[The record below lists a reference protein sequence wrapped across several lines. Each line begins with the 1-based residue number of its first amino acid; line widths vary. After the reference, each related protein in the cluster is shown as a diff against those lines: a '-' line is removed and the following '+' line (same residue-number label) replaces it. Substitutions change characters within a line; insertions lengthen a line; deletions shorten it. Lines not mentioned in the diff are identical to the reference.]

1 MSQPDIARIA
11 AETRTIA
18 VVGLSPKADRPS
30 HGVARFL
37 QGMGY
42 RVIPVNPGHA
52 GETILGETTYAT
64 LSDIPKGESVDMV
77 DIFRRSESVP
87 AVVDEALEAL
97 PGLKTVWMQMGVMHE
112 GAAAKARAAGLMV
125 VQNRCPKIDFP
136 RTGVRGPR
144 QG

>member
-1 MSQPDIARIA
+1 MTQPDIARIA

-64 LSDIPKGESVDMV
+64 LSDIPEGESVDMV
-77 DIFRRSESVP
+77 DIS
-87 AVVDEALEAL
+87 
-97 PGLKTVWMQMGVMHE
+97 
-112 GAAAKARAAGLMV
+112 AAR
-125 VQNRCPKIDFP
+125 NRCPP
-136 RTGVRGPR
+136 WWTRPPA
-144 QG
+144 

>member
-52 GETILGETTYAT
+52 GETILGEATYAT
-64 LSDIPKGESVDMV
+64 LSDIPEPESVDMV
-77 DIFRRSESVP
+77 DIFRRS
-87 AVVDEALEAL
+87 
-97 PGLKTVWMQMGVMHE
+97 
-112 GAAAKARAAGLMV
+112 
-125 VQNRCPKIDFP
+125 
-136 RTGVRGPR
+136 
-144 QG
+144 

>member
-1 MSQPDIARIA
+1 MTHPDIARIA

-37 QGMGY
+37 QDMGY
-42 RVIPVNPGHA
+42 RIIPVNPGHA

-64 LSDIPKGESVDMV
+64 LSDIPEGESVDMV

-87 AVVDEALEAL
+87 AVVDEALKAL
-97 PGLKTVWMQMGVMHE
+97 PGLKTVWMQIGVMHE
-112 GAAAKARAAGLMV
+112 GAAEKARGAGLTV

-136 RTGVRGPR
+136 RIGAWGPKRG
-144 QG
+144 

>member
-37 QGMGY
+37 QNMGY
-42 RVIPVNPGHA
+42 RIIPVNPGHA
-52 GETILGETTYAT
+52 GETILGERTYAT
-64 LSDIPKGESVDMV
+64 LTDIPEAESVDMV

-87 AVVDEALEAL
+87 TVVDEALEAL
-97 PGLKTVWMQMGVMHE
+97 PGLKTVWMQIGVMHE
-112 GAAAKARAAGLMV
+112 GAAEKARAAGLTV

-136 RTGVRGPR
+136 RLGARGPAR
-144 QG
+144 G

>member
-1 MSQPDIARIA
+1 MNQPDIARIA

-37 QGMGY
+37 QNMGY
-42 RVIPVNPGHA
+42 RIIPVNPGHA
-52 GETILGETTYAT
+52 GETILGERTYAT
-64 LSDIPKGESVDMV
+64 LSDIPKGEAVDMV

-97 PGLKTVWMQMGVMHE
+97 PGLKTVWMQIGVMHE
-112 GAAAKARAAGLMV
+112 GAAENARAARLTV

-136 RTGVRGPR
+136 RLGAGGPARG
-144 QG
+144 